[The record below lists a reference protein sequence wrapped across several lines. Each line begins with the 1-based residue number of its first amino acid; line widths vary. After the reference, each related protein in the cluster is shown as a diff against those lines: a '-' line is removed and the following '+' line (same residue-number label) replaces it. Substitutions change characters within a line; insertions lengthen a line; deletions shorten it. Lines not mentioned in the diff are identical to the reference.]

1 MEKTVVDM
9 ISLCS
14 ADGQVYPLR
23 FRVENDIGE
32 LIRVNIDEI
41 IDRKEI
47 PYIGVESYT
56 YLCRASAQ
64 QHRFV
69 VELKYY
75 IRSHTWY
82 VLSQYVPISTMW

>member
-56 YLCRASAQ
+56 YLCRVSAQ

-82 VLSQYVPISTMW
+82 VLSQYAPISTMW